1 MKNYKSVY
9 SVFVWALGFSFVSMN
24 SLHAQKEVKLWESGV
39 PNSKID
45 AAYQEV
51 QHADN
56 GQVYGVD
63 KVTDPTL
70 TIYEPEAGKANGTA
84 VVICPGGGYGHLAI
98 IIISVIRSLWVFF
111 FFFYYA
117 IFYKVIYR
125 NKIPCQEPKCCIWIY
140 NFFNI
145 FRL

>member
-9 SVFVWALGFSFVSMN
+9 SVFVWVLGVSFVSMN
-24 SLHAQKEVKLWESGV
+24 SLHAQKEVKLWENGV
-39 PNSKID
+39 PNSKTD

-98 IIISVIRSLWVFF
+98 DKEGYKLAAWFAEQGVTGFVLKYRLPSD
-111 FFFYYA
+111 A
-117 IFYKVIYR
+117 IMEDKSCLLYTSDAAD
-125 NKIPCQEPKCCIWIY
+125 E
-140 NFFNI
+140 
-145 FRL
+145 